1 MPLNSWSQG
10 IKLLSDEW
18 NSWLDKTRMHYSQ
31 SLVAAG
37 ALAQTMEAEL
47 HFDILA
53 CT

>member
-1 MPLNSWSQG
+1 
-10 IKLLSDEW
+10 
-18 NSWLDKTRMHYSQ
+18 MHYSQ

-37 ALAQTMEAEL
+37 TLAQAMEVEL